1 MSWSRVNYLT
11 ALHGLVDRGKLQPG
25 ETLLVFGAA
34 GGVGSAAVQVGRR
47 LGARVIAVA
56 STEAKRAFASACG
69 ADAVLDSEVEDW
81 RDRLIIE
88 QHG

>member
-47 LGARVIAVA
+47 LGAGVIAVA
-56 STEAKRAFASACG
+56 STGAKRAFASACG